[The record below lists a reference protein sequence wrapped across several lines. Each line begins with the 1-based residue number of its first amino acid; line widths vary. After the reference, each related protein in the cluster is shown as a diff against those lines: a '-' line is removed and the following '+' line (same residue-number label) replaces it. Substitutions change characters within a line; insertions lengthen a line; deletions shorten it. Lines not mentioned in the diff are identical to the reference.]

1 MPPAKIPFHTCF
13 FRTGIDDLATGSD
26 DLLGL
31 IGFLFVT
38 KYFLEKKRELK
49 CFFSSW
55 GHHWGLSC
63 IYGEVYK
70 LYFPYFTFMNY
81 WLTVNL
87 NHYEFGLITSIST
100 HLGTKDLR
108 KNTDNPDFHHG
119 WSVERPGFFAALNI
133 AFSVE
138 SCHIRVSWCTESN
151 VCICQDNA
159 EKKSGSTLFKDER
172 RFYTFQFHTTLLSYA
187 QNNNIDYVMICN
199 FQISTIMAA
208 IFRYW

>member
-1 MPPAKIPFHTCF
+1 M
-13 FRTGIDDLATGSD
+13 
-26 DLLGL
+26 
-31 IGFLFVT
+31 
-38 KYFLEKKRELK
+38 
-49 CFFSSW
+49 
-55 GHHWGLSC
+55 
-63 IYGEVYK
+63 
-70 LYFPYFTFMNY
+70 YFPYFTFMSY

-87 NHYEFGLITSIST
+87 NHYEFGLITSTST

-108 KNTDNPDFHHG
+108 KTYGQPRLSP
-119 WSVERPGFFAALNI
+119 WVVRWATRLFAALNI

-199 FQISTIMAA
+199 FQISTIMACCQESS
-208 IFRYW
+208 Y